1 MCADLKEEVAQQ
13 LKKFRYE
20 MLKIHA
26 NMVSSKV
33 IFATPGAGLVS
44 FLKMNKSVCGR
55 V

>member
-1 MCADLKEEVAQQ
+1 MCADLKGEVAQQ
-13 LKKFRYE
+13 LKKSRSE
-20 MLKIHA
+20 MLKIHDK
-26 NMVSSKV
+26 MVYSKV